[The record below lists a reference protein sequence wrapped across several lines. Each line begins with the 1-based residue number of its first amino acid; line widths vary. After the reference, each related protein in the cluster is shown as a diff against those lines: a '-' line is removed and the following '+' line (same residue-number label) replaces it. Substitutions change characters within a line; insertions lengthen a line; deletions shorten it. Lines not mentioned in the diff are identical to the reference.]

1 MASRPTFTKLTPMLR
16 RARPGAS
23 SLTRGSPI
31 LQALQAQR
39 QQQQQQQQQHQPS
52 IQPTIAAR
60 FAHAI
65 PKPKAAREAEAK
77 SPAQMRLEASPHY
90 QLDFTCVP
98 CDTRSRH
105 KVSKQGYHHG
115 SVLITCPSCHNRHI
129 ISDHLGIFGDRKV
142 TVEDLMREKGRLV
155 KRGTLGED
163 GDIEFYPDEGIAE
176 GAEAAAAAAK
186 KDGSA

>member
-1 MASRPTFTKLTPMLR
+1 MASRPTLTKLTPMLR
-16 RARPGAS
+16 QARPGAS
-23 SLTRGSPI
+23 PLNRGSPI
-31 LQALQAQR
+31 LQALQAHR
-39 QQQQQQQQQHQPS
+39 QQQQQLPL
-52 IQPTIAAR
+52 QPTVAAR
-60 FAHAI
+60 FAHAV
-65 PKPKAAREAEAK
+65 PKPKAAREAAAK
-77 SPAQMRLEASPHY
+77 SPAQMRLESSPHY

-115 SVLITCPSCHNRHI
+115 SVLITCPSCRNRHV

-163 GDIEFYPDEGIAE
+163 GDIEFYPDEAV
-176 GAEAAAAAAK
+176 AEADAEAAAAK